1 MVEITI
7 PAYEF
12 DALLPDVKSDV
23 ICNIV
28 EEIIEAMLRENP
40 GMTITY
46 TEIYSQ
52 FKNQIEEKARAYYYT
67 ANGYRLHRKE

>member
-1 MVEITI
+1 MIEITV

-12 DALLPDVKSDV
+12 DTLLPDVKSDV

-40 GMTITY
+40 GMAITY
-46 TEIYSQ
+46 TGIYSR
-52 FKNQIEEKARAYYYT
+52 FKDQIEEEARAYYYT
-67 ANGYRLHRKE
+67 ASGYRLHRKE